1 MKKASILLLIVFGL
15 FNKNF
20 AQWNDVNIGTTQD
33 LYSVDYFSSN
43 DIWIGSF
50 NQIIKTT
57 NGGSNWNIVNP
68 INDPTNIQIL
78 PANMNDLALTSAN
91 TAIGAG
97 LFFMGNNEC
106 ILTTNNA
113 GVNWTIATN
122 NSTVPLLRYINTV
135 DVITF

>member
-1 MKKASILLLIVFGL
+1 MKKIFIVLAAISFFG
-15 FNKNF
+15 KTY
-20 AQWNDVNIGTTQD
+20 AQWSNVNIGTTQD
-33 LYSVDYFSSN
+33 LYSVDYYSGN

-57 NGGSNWNIVNP
+57 NGGTNWSIVNP
-68 INDPTNIQIL
+68 IKDPTNIQIL
-78 PANMNDLALTSAN
+78 PANMNDLALTGAN

-97 LFFMGNNEC
+97 LFFTGNNEC

-122 NSTVPLLRYINTV
+122 NNTVPL
-135 DVITF
+135 